1 MFYLLLF
8 FTFFYLAFIV
18 FLISGLF
25 RHNILAISNVKTL
38 PFISIIIA
46 ARNEENNLPFLIEDL
61 VNQEYPLD
69 KFEIIIIN
77 DRSSDST
84 PAILNNAAKNYS
96 LIKIINIKNKSK
108 SMTPK
113 KNALSKG
120 INIAKGEIILATD
133 ADCRLGKLWASSMAY
148 SLINKNG
155 IIIGY
160 SEILESS
167 GTFFEKYQR
176 LDFLAILIANAGAGG
191 WNYFWSGTGQNLAY
205 FKKDFIDI
213 NGFEPVKNDISG
225 DDMYLVQAIS
235 RLKNGYIHI
244 DPNSYVKTQAMGT
257 IKEFINQRI
266 RWSSNSKKNL
276 QKNPLF
282 FLFLFVSLIENM
294 LILFSFTF
302 FQYWLFF
309 FILKLLSD
317 ALIIFLGAKLFNRK
331 INIEI
336 FLFWAILQP
345 IYIPTIGILGLKER
359 FNWKP

>member
-1 MFYLLLF
+1 MFFFLLF

-25 RHNILAISNVKTL
+25 RHNTLAISNVKTL

-46 ARNEENNLPFLIEDL
+46 ARNEEDNLPFLIEDL

-96 LIKIINIKNKSK
+96 LIKIINIENKSE

-120 INIAKGEIILATD
+120 INIAKGEIILSTD

-191 WNYFWSGTGQNLAY
+191 WNYYWSGTGQNLAY
-205 FKKDFIDI
+205 FKKDFINI
-213 NGFEPVKNDISG
+213 NGFDPVKHDISG

-244 DPNSYVKTQAMGT
+244 DPNSYVKTHAMRT

-266 RWSSNSKKNL
+266 RWSSNSKKNI
-276 QKNPLF
+276 QNQPLF
-282 FLFLFVSLIENM
+282 FLFLFVSFMENM
-294 LILFSFTF
+294 LILLSFIF
-302 FQYWLFF
+302 LKPWLLFF
-309 FILKLLSD
+309 IIKFLSD

-331 INIEI
+331 INIET
-336 FLFWAILQP
+336 FLIWAILQP
-345 IYIPTIGILGLKER
+345 IYIPIIGLLGLKER
-359 FNWKP
+359 FSWKP